1 MNPTV
6 TGGLTLAGSQVGP
19 VVQYFFQIIHVAPP
33 SDNVAALIGVGLLT
47 GTHALW
53 VFVNNRLPVKAPLV
67 VTSAV
72 ARNASAAQAPVQ

>member
-19 VVQYFFQIIHVAPP
+19 VVQYFFQILHVAPP

-53 VFVNNRLPVKAPLV
+53 VFVNNRLPAKAPP
-67 VTSAV
+67 AV
-72 ARNASAAQAPVQ
+72 APVAAPVALPAQ

>member
-53 VFVNNRLPVKAPLV
+53 VFVNNRLPAKTPPA
-67 VTSAV
+67 AV
-72 ARNASAAQAPVQ
+72 APAAAPQAPAPAAQ